1 MDAHCQTHDV
11 RGLFVVDGS
20 ITPSSLGVNPQMTL
34 LAMAEKA
41 SEWIADNHQRIG
53 WESTLDVLDRFL

>member
-1 MDAHCQTHDV
+1 MSRDPHAGVVDSHCQTHDV

-20 ITPSSLGVNPQMTL
+20 ITPSSLGVNPQLTL

-41 SEWIADNHQRIG
+41 SEWIAENHHRISAG
-53 WESTLDVLDRFL
+53 S